1 MGNASSGGKRRM
13 RMERSLWEVTQED
26 LQVGLSVGIPGR
38 RGSGSGLPGVAG
50 CMLEEGSYLPATASR
65 SPFLSVQRA
74 CVHLPRLP
82 DQILKTKYLGR

>member
-1 MGNASSGGKRRM
+1 MG
-13 RMERSLWEVTQED
+13 LP
-26 LQVGLSVGIPGR
+26 VGIPGR
-38 RGSGSGLPGVAG
+38 HGSGSGLPGAAG